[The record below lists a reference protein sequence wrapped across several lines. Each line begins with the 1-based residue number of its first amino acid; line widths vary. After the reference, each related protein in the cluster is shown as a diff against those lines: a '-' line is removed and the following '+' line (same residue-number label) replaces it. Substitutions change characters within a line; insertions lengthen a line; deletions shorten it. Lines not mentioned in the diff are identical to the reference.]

1 MPKLSP
7 SSGKREVFFASP
19 GPQTLQ
25 SAASIA
31 VLLGTSP
38 HRVYQLARAGQ
49 LPSVRLGRSVR
60 FDPVAVRAWIE
71 AGGTAAARQA

>member
-1 MPKLSP
+1 MPKVAP
-7 SSGKREVFFASP
+7 PRVKRESFSSP
-19 GPQTLQ
+19 GITESLQ
-25 SAASIA
+25 SAESIA

-60 FDPVAVRAWIE
+60 FSPPAIRAWIE
-71 AGGTAAARQA
+71 AGGTAGGQA

>member
-1 MPKLSP
+1 MSKLAP
-7 SSGKREVFFASP
+7 PARNDEVFSAL
-19 GPQTLQ
+19 GGAENLQ

-38 HRVYQLARAGQ
+38 HRVYQLARAGL

-60 FDPVAVRAWIE
+60 FSPPAVRAWIE
-71 AGGTAAARQA
+71 AGGTAGGQA

>member
-7 SSGKREVFFASP
+7 SSEKREVFFASP
-19 GPQTLQ
+19 GPETLQ

-60 FDPVAVRAWIE
+60 FSLPAVRAWIE
-71 AGGTAAARQA
+71 AGGTAGGQA